1 MWIVPSLGQCF
12 RSTGNYLWGSMLGIA
27 VCWGW
32 ANLLRVSLAEG
43 HSFTQFGADNWIFT
57 LTAALGVLLWT
68 AATWQR
74 FRSIGAPEW
83 AVTACTAALAV
94 LWGYIFYLRMRP
106 LLAFGLLLV
115 VPLTLAL
122 ASAKA
127 IRETDAP
134 LDSSEDS

>member
-1 MWIVPSLGQCF
+1 
-12 RSTGNYLWGSMLGIA
+12 MLSIA

-32 ANLLRVSLAEG
+32 ANLLRVSLEEG

-57 LTAALGVLLWT
+57 LIAALGVLLWT

-74 FRSIGAPEW
+74 LRCIGVPEW
-83 AVTACTAALAV
+83 AVIGCTASLAV
-94 LWGYIFYLRMRP
+94 LWGYLFYLRMRP

-127 IRETDAP
+127 IRRTDTP

>member
-1 MWIVPSLGQCF
+1 
-12 RSTGNYLWGSMLGIA
+12 MLSIA

-32 ANLLRVSLAEG
+32 ANLLRESLAEG
-43 HSFTQFGADNWIFT
+43 HSFTQFGAEDWVFT
-57 LTAALGVLLWT
+57 LIAALGVLLWT

-74 FRSIGAPEW
+74 FSCIGAPEW
-83 AVTACTAALAV
+83 AVIACTSALAV

-106 LLAFGLLLV
+106 ILAFGLLIV

-127 IRETDAP
+127 IRDTDAP